1 MTSTKVMAFFF
12 SILRVALV
20 AWVLTGGAAV
30 AEESGAVDV
39 LAAAE
44 RELQA
49 GQPEVAADLL
59 RKAMQT
65 FATDGKDANALG
77 AVALHLSRIDQLGGN
92 LEAAERPLLQAI
104 PNLTEAGGPARAN
117 LAQLYIE
124 LGNLTLARGALN
136 RAQIALLKGVGL
148 ARAAVAADDPMLL
161 EAEISLATAEIRAF
175 RLEAAD
181 RRLSTL
187 EQQIAAMGAQ
197 GQRLDAAL
205 AATRAEWFFRRYN
218 FAAAL
223 AAQQRAQEL
232 FVALY
237 GPHHPEVARAATSL
251 AGGLFNAGQYK
262 QAEQSLLRA
271 IAIYESDA
279 TFFAPALATALVNL
293 GHVYYATGRPVLA
306 VNALTRAE
314 SLGVASVGADSHIVA
329 AARLHRGYTRLR
341 EGDLASATADLKA
354 AIATWT
360 GTDAASPRAAA
371 GAQVWLA
378 EALRRNGDLAG
389 AEAALAAARTILLPL
404 FGDDGYAASDLAMGQ
419 GEIDLARGNP
429 TGAVAA
435 FGQATDTRRRLLGSD
450 HLTTLDARGALA
462 VALAEGG
469 EIEPALTL
477 ARGDVAKIGERI
489 ALIQATLSE
498 SALEEIT
505 ALRRLIGRY
514 LQVIELALAEGPDDR
529 LRKELLTLSLRLAQM
544 SRSSAAGTAIA
555 SLAQRFSAESGDG
568 GAHLR
573 SLQESLLRWQVSARQ
588 LTAMAVD
595 GRIDAKLQAE
605 TDALG
610 REVTAQRAKIVA
622 DAPAVAAMM
631 NAAPR
636 SADEIQRA
644 LRPGEVLVAY
654 AALDEQSYAW
664 VMTTDD
670 LDFRRLPANAHEL
683 QQQVMQ
689 LRTTLDPR
697 NVRALSD
704 IKPYDVAVAQ
714 SLYKTLLAPLALPAK
729 AQHLIVVA
737 DGTLQSLPF
746 AALLTGPAGA
756 IDDFAA
762 YRHLP
767 WLISRYDLSFLPE
780 IGALVDL
787 RALAAPSAAR
797 APFLGVG
804 DPVLSGQMPAIAEDA
819 DPAVMT
825 AALMTS
831 LAPLPESRDELLGL
845 AETLAAG
852 PEGLVMGDAATESG
866 VKAMALEKYRVV
878 AFATHGLMAGD
889 FGRLREPGLVLT
901 PPAQAA
907 GEDDGL
913 LTVREIARLRLD
925 AEWVVL
931 SACNTAAADGSPG
944 AEGLSGLARAFFFAG
959 SRSLLVSQWEVLS
972 VAAVQLT
979 TGIFQHE
986 AQNPGATRA
995 ASLRASIH
1003 AMLAEDQQD
1012 YYSHPIFWAPFQ
1024 LVGEGAR
1031 RESPAV
1037 SGPDRQPS
1045 GR

>member
-1 MTSTKVMAFFF
+1 MTWAKVMAFFF
-12 SILRVALV
+12 SAFRVAFV
-20 AWVLTGGAAV
+20 ACVLASSAAL
-30 AEESGAVDV
+30 ANEKDAADV
-39 LAAAE
+39 LAAAQRDVE
-44 RELQA
+44 A
-49 GQPEVAADLL
+49 GRPEAAAELL
-59 RKAMQT
+59 RQAMT
-65 FATDGKDANALG
+65 AFAGKDARALG
-77 AVALHLSRIDQLGGN
+77 AVAMRLSRIDQLGGN
-92 LEAAERPLLQAI
+92 LAAAEKPLLQAI
-104 PNLTEAGGPARAN
+104 PDLTKSGEPARAS

-124 LGNLTLARGALN
+124 LGNLALARGALN
-136 RAQIALLKGVGL
+136 RAQIALMKGVGL
-148 ARAAVAADDPMLL
+148 ARSAVAADDPMLL

-181 RRLSTL
+181 SRLSAL
-187 EQQIAAMGAQ
+187 EQQITAAGTQ
-197 GQRLDAAL
+197 GQQLGAL
-205 AATRAEWFFRRYN
+205 LATTRAEWYFRRYD
-218 FAAAL
+218 FGSAL
-223 AAQQRAQEL
+223 AAQQHALEL

-237 GPHHPEVARAATSL
+237 GAHHPEVARAATSL

-271 IAIYESDA
+271 IAIYETDSR
-279 TFFAPALATALVNL
+279 FFAPALATALVNL

-314 SLGVASVGADSHIVA
+314 ALGLSSVGPDSQLVA

-341 EGDLASATADLKA
+341 EGDLANAIADLQA
-354 AIATWT
+354 AIAIWT
-360 GTDAASPRAAA
+360 GTEAASPRAAA

-378 EALRRNGDLAG
+378 EALRRKGDLAG
-389 AEAALAAARTILLPL
+389 AEQALAAARATLLPL
-404 FGDDGYAASDLAMGQ
+404 FGADGYAASDLVMGQ
-419 GEIDLARGNP
+419 GEIDLARGNSANAL
-429 TGAVAA
+429 TA
-435 FGQATDTRRRLLGSD
+435 FKQATDTRQRLLGAD
-450 HLTTLDARGALA
+450 HLTTLDARGAMAL
-462 VALAEGG
+462 ALAEGG
-469 EIEPALTL
+469 EVEPALEL
-477 ARGDVAKIGERI
+477 ARGDIAKIGERI
-489 ALIQATLSE
+489 ALIQATQSE

-514 LQVIELALAEGPDDR
+514 LQIIELALGAGPDEAK
-529 LRKELLTLSLRLAQM
+529 RKDLLTLSLRLAQM

-555 SLAQRFSAESGDG
+555 SLAQRFSAEGSEG
-568 GAHLR
+568 GANLR
-573 SLQESLLRWQVSARQ
+573 RLQESLLRWQMSARQ

-595 GRIDAKLQAE
+595 GRVDPDLQAE

-610 REVTAQRAKIVA
+610 REVTAQRAKVVVE
-622 DAPAVAAMM
+622 APAVAAMM
-631 NAAPR
+631 NPAPR
-636 SADEIQRA
+636 NADEIQKT
-644 LRPGEVLVAY
+644 LRPGEVLIAY
-654 AALDEQSYAW
+654 AALEEQSYAW
-664 VMTTDD
+664 MMTPEDIG
-670 LDFRRLPANAHEL
+670 FHRLPANAHDL
-683 QQQVMQ
+683 QQQIMQ

-714 SLYKTLLAPLALPAK
+714 SLYETLLAPLDLPADT
-729 AQHLIVVA
+729 QHLIIVA

-746 AALLTGPAGA
+746 AALLTGPAGV

-762 YRHLP
+762 YRRLP

-787 RALAAPSAAR
+787 RAIAKVNAAR

-804 DPVLSGQMPAIAEDA
+804 DPVLSGQMPTVAEGA
-819 DPAVMT
+819 DPAMVT

-852 PEGLVMGDAATESG
+852 PDSLLLGEAATETAVSA
-866 VKAMALEKYRVV
+866 KQLDTYRVI

-901 PPAQAA
+901 PPAHAA

-913 LTVREIARLRLD
+913 LTVSEIARLRLD
-925 AEWVVL
+925 ADWVVL

-986 AQNPGATRA
+986 AAVPETTRA
-995 ASLRASIH
+995 AALRASIL
-1003 AMLAEDQQD
+1003 AMLAEDQLD
-1012 YYSHPIFWAPFQ
+1012 YLSHPIFWAPFQ

-1031 RESPAV
+1031 QEEPAV
-1037 SGPDRQPS
+1037 AGPDRRPS